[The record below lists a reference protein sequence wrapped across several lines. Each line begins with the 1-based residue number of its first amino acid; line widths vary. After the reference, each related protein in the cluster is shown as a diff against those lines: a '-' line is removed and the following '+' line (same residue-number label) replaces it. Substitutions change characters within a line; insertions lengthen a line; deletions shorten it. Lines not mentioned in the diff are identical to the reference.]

1 VLPVAGFEWNLV
13 KAARNL
19 REHGI
24 AFEEA
29 ISVFDDGR
37 AIVEVD
43 PDPDEERFKIVGMA
57 AAGRLLAVI
66 YAERGEGRVRIISA
80 WKATRHEI
88 KAYRQG

>member
-1 VLPVAGFEWNLV
+1 MAGFEWDPA

-29 ISVFDDGR
+29 ITVFDDDR
-37 AIVEVD
+37 ALVEID
-43 PDPDEERFKIVGMA
+43 PDPYEVRFKIIGMA
-57 AAGRLLAVI
+57 AAGRVLAVI
-66 YAERGEGRVRIISA
+66 YAERGEGRARIISA

-88 KAYRQG
+88 KSYRQG